1 MDAYDAKSCNSLAK
15 INYRPIDAALRWC
28 GLIAHE
34 VKILQA
40 AGESQYPPLGS
51 FPQWPCLRTNI
62 ERIVDAIE
70 TGELPHGRDGKPVAP
85 GDHVAITRR
94 TIRHSD
100 LKAWMAKHHPDQ
112 KPKFLFDDIER
123 TTHPAINADSFR
135 ALQADRDAL
144 KARIEKAEEW
154 AKAAIAEKKELIAER
169 SKLAAKLESDQPLG
183 TKERNTLLIIIAALC
198 NEAKMDCAKPAK
210 TAALIADTAAK
221 MGLSI
226 GESTIE
232 GHLKKIPD
240 ALETRMK

>member
-1 MDAYDAKSCNSLAK
+1 METYDTKSCNDLAK
-15 INYRPIDAALRWC
+15 LHYRPIDAALRWC

-34 VKILQA
+34 MKILQA

-62 ERIVDAIE
+62 ERIIDAIE
-70 TGELPHGRDGKPVAP
+70 TGELPHGRDGKTVIP
-85 GDHVAITRR
+85 GDHVAVTRR

-123 TTHPAINADSFR
+123 TAHPAINADSFR

-154 AKAAIAEKKELIAER
+154 AKVAIAEKKEWIAER
-169 SKLAAKLESDQPLG
+169 SELVARLGAAEPLS
-183 TKERNTLLIIIAALC
+183 TRERNSLHRIIGGLLELVKNPRDGRSDDAAVIRELVE
-198 NEAKMDCAKPAK
+198 NYSDKEGISARKLQEVFPVARR
-210 TAALIADTAAK
+210 LLSAD
-221 MGLSI
+221 
-226 GESTIE
+226 
-232 GHLKKIPD
+232 
-240 ALETRMK
+240 